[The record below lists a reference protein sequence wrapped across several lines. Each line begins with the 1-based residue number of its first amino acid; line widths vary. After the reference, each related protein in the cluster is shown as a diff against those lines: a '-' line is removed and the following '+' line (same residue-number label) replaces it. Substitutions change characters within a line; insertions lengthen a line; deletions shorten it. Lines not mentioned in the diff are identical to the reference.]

1 MTGACRDGTVVASE
15 SVTPLIG
22 LHATMLTLAT
32 LRRSLYALMSA
43 RFIELQK
50 QKRRP

>member
-1 MTGACRDGTVVASE
+1 
-15 SVTPLIG
+15 
-22 LHATMLTLAT
+22 MLTLAT
-32 LRRSLYALMSA
+32 LRRTLYALMSA